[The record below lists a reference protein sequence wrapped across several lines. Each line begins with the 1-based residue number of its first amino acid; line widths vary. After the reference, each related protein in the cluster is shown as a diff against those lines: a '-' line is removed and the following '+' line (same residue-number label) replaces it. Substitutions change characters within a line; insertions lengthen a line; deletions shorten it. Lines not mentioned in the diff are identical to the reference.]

1 MIKDIQEEGKVSLLC
16 LITKCDKGK
25 TAKDTPYLS
34 LILEDASGVLDA
46 KFWNLTEEMI
56 SKYHVGMVVEAQGDI
71 ILHRNALQMRV
82 RKLVEQPDEDIS
94 KYVRGAPIPRE
105 KMQEE
110 INGYVESIQDE
121 ELRVI
126 VSQVLEES
134 ENDFYTYPA
143 ATRNHHNYVGG
154 LAYHTIS
161 MMRMAMAI
169 EQLYD
174 WLDHDLLVAGVLM
187 HDIGK
192 IEELSEPVLPEYTTA
207 GNLIGHIS
215 LMASRIDRIAW
226 DLGLQ
231 DSESVLLLKHM
242 VLSHHG
248 RMEFGSPVLPMIP
261 EAEVLASID
270 NLDAKLFMMKA
281 SMEVTDPG
289 HFGPKVF
296 ALENRMIYRRKDEKK

>member
-1 MIKDIQEEGKVSLLC
+1 MIKDIHEEGKISLLC

-34 LILEDASGVLDA
+34 LILEDSSGILDA

-56 SKYHVGMVVEAQGDI
+56 SKYRVGMVVEAQGDI

-94 KYVRGAPIPRE
+94 KDVRGAPMSKE
-105 KMQEE
+105 DMSEE
-110 INGYVESIQDE
+110 INGYVNSIQDE
-121 ELRVI
+121 ELKVVVQQI
-126 VSQVLEES
+126 LEES

-154 LAYHTIS
+154 LAYHTIT
-161 MMRMAMAI
+161 MVRMALNIAS
-169 EQLYD
+169 LYE
-174 WLDHDLLVAGVLM
+174 WLDRDLLVAGVLM

-192 IEELSEPVLPEYTTA
+192 IEELSEPILPEYTTG

-215 LMASRIDRIAW
+215 MMASRIDRIAF

-231 DSESVLLLKHM
+231 NSESILLLKHM

-248 RMEFGSPVLPMIP
+248 KQEFGSPVLPMIP

-270 NLDAKLFMMKA
+270 NLDAKLYMMKA
-281 SMEVTDPG
+281 SIDVTEPG
-289 HFGPKVF
+289 HFGPKIF
-296 ALENRMIYRRKDEKK
+296 ALENRMIYRRKEEKE

>member
-169 EQLYD
+169 EL
-174 WLDHDLLVAGVLM
+174 